1 MQNHSSPSDSCLE
14 DATKPLH
21 MTLDDIVHKSKTN
34 NGVDT
39 LITVD
44 VTPDG
49 HGDCIRSVD
58 GFADDKTD
66 RKDNKPGSRI
76 NRMFVKPLEKQMS
89 LDEFRTKLRRKPPK
103 GQKSKF
109 DEQYTGQ
116 LDENSRQILS
126 STSSTE
132 HNHDRHDQPPSD
144 LPEDSVVYYSRQVR
158 LKS

>member
-1 MQNHSSPSDSCLE
+1 
-14 DATKPLH
+14 
-21 MTLDDIVHKSKTN
+21 MTLDDIVQKSKTN
-34 NGVDT
+34 IGEDT

-58 GFADDKTD
+58 GFAGDKTD
-66 RKDNKPGSRI
+66 GKDNKYGSRI
-76 NRMFVKPLEKQMS
+76 KRLFVKPMEKQMS
-89 LDEFRTKLRRKPPK
+89 LDEFRTNLRRKPPK
-103 GQKSKF
+103 GEKSKF
-109 DEQYTGQ
+109 DEPYTSQ

-126 STSSTE
+126 RTSSTE
-132 HNHDRHDQPPSD
+132 YNHDRHDRPPSG